1 MKARHASEGKK
12 AKEGDDPSDSKAE
25 QGDMV
30 GVPVREEVDVEEV
43 PGAAEAGD
51 EIVEE
56 GVEGGHQA
64 IVTIVLKTV
73 KSRQRKCR
81 SRLSGGRVAL
91 KDGGR
96 WLPLFCH
103 CFSFLCLCHIWD
115 YV

>member
-1 MKARHASEGKK
+1 M
-12 AKEGDDPSDSKAE
+12 
-25 QGDMV
+25 
-30 GVPVREEVDVEEV
+30 

-91 KDGGR
+91 KDGGDG
-96 WLPLFCH
+96 WHFLAIVFLFCV
-103 CFSFLCLCHIWD
+103 CVIFGTMSTLLG
-115 YV
+115 